1 MWTSN
6 GVGVTSRKIAHA
18 THDSSHVIKTN
29 LQIIPFSTNDIQ
41 LGREEDYAI
50 AIP

>member
-29 LQIIPFSTNDIQ
+29 LQIILDEATLKFANPKKHFIS
-41 LGREEDYAI
+41 
-50 AIP
+50 